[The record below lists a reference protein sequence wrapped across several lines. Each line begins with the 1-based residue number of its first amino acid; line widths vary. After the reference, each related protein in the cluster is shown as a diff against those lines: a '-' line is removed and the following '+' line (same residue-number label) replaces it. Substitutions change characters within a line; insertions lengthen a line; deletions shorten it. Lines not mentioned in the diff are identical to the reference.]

1 MPDSMHVFDRAL
13 LRLRRDR
20 AAGRLHAHGF
30 LLGELAARLT
40 DRLLDFKRRFPRAL
54 DLGCHTG
61 ELGRALGGTG
71 AVDLMFQADP
81 SAAMARQAG
90 ALAVSAEEDALPFGF
105 ATLDLVVSAWSL
117 HWVNDLPGALV
128 QIRRALKPDGLFLAA
143 LAGSG
148 TLGELRES
156 LIEAELDS
164 ERGAGPRVSPFMD
177 GRELAAL
184 LERAGFALPVVDVDR
199 ITVTYADAFALMRDL
214 RGMGESNAL
223 LEQRRGFSRPA
234 TRSCSQPPGRRT
246 SRNSAHS
253 PQAAHAIASPR
264 RSTPRKSRPESGRAP
279 VDELGRRCHPRRVF
293 SRPPRRRV

>member
-1 MPDSMHVFDRAL
+1 MHVFDRAL

-234 TRSCSQPPGRRT
+234 TLARAAALYRARHGDGEGRLPATFEILFATAWAPHQSQQRPLAPG
-246 SRNSAHS
+246 SARHRL
-253 PQAAHAIASPR
+253 AAALDAEEVSTGVRARPR
-264 RSTPRKSRPESGRAP
+264 
-279 VDELGRRCHPRRVF
+279 
-293 SRPPRRRV
+293 